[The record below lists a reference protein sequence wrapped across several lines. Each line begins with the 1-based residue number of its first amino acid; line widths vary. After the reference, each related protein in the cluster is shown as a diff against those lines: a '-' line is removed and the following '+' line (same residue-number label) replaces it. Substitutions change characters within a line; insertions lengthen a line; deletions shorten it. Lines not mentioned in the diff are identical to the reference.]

1 MFGGYLPTKHPRFRP
16 HTITTQ
22 NIGGR
27 LIATVVNHKGGVGK
41 TSLTVNLATAL
52 GNQGKRVLVVDNDP
66 QSNATGILM
75 AGPAPKNSLYELLDP
90 ETSGTVSPEQ
100 FIYPTKSRNVSILPN
115 TDATSGLEIPLAN
128 TYPDSQFVLRNSLRE
143 YASSH
148 FDVTLIDCQPT
159 LGLFVANAMIA
170 ADAVIV
176 PVDAGSSYS
185 IDNLTVVM
193 EMIDAVRQSA
203 NHGLNFFRM
212 LINRVDKRTTVCQV
226 LMREIRERFGKEQVF
241 NTEIPV
247 NTAIQQAEYAKDTV
261 FRWDKHSTAAKAY
274 RKLAKEVVAILNG
287 A

>member
-1 MFGGYLPTKHPRFRP
+1 
-16 HTITTQ
+16 
-22 NIGGR
+22 
-27 LIATVVNHKGGVGK
+27 
-41 TSLTVNLATAL
+41 
-52 GNQGKRVLVVDNDP
+52 
-66 QSNATGILM
+66 
-75 AGPAPKNSLYELLDP
+75 
-90 ETSGTVSPEQ
+90 
-100 FIYPTKSRNVSILPN
+100 
-115 TDATSGLEIPLAN
+115 
-128 TYPDSQFVLRNSLRE
+128 
-143 YASSH
+143 
-148 FDVTLIDCQPT
+148 
-159 LGLFVANAMIA
+159 MIA